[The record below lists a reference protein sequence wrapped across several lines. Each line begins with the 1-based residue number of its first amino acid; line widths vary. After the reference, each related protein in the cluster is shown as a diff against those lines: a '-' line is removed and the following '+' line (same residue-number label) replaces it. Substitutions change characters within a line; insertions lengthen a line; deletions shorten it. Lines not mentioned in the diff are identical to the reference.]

1 MQKSNR
7 EILVNYSIY
16 TLMISIILILIGLA
30 TIQSSR
36 GMGEV
41 YYQAGIVDIS
51 GTLTQLMTGFS
62 LVFIGSILLLIS
74 FWYRLKSLE

>member
-1 MQKSNR
+1 MQKSYR
-7 EILVNYSIY
+7 EILVIYSIY

-41 YYQAGIVDIS
+41 YYQAGLVDIS

>member
-7 EILVNYSIY
+7 EILVYFSIY

>member
-62 LVFIGSILLLIS
+62 LVFIGSNLLLI
-74 FWYRLKSLE
+74 